1 MSTDHVLLNKEG
13 GLWRVTLNRPDKANA
28 LSDGMLHRL
37 SDIFSDAASDEDLRV
52 LVITGAG
59 ERVFCA
65 GADLSELN
73 TDSDDPANQVWRDLA
88 EKLATLP
95 ALTIAMINGSCIGGA
110 LMLALGCDIRIA
122 VPEAAFGYP
131 VLKNGVL
138 LGTRDAARMR
148 ALMGPGRTS
157 MNILGGTR
165 ADAHEACAWGLVD
178 RVVERSELDQ
188 AVADLGATALD
199 ADRAHLITLKQ
210 RCREDM

>member
-148 ALMGPGRTS
+148 A
-157 MNILGGTR
+157 
-165 ADAHEACAWGLVD
+165 
-178 RVVERSELDQ
+178 
-188 AVADLGATALD
+188 
-199 ADRAHLITLKQ
+199 
-210 RCREDM
+210 

>member
-73 TDSDDPANQVWRDLA
+73 TDSDDPANQVWR
-88 EKLATLP
+88 
-95 ALTIAMINGSCIGGA
+95 
-110 LMLALGCDIRIA
+110 
-122 VPEAAFGYP
+122 
-131 VLKNGVL
+131 
-138 LGTRDAARMR
+138 
-148 ALMGPGRTS
+148 
-157 MNILGGTR
+157 
-165 ADAHEACAWGLVD
+165 
-178 RVVERSELDQ
+178 
-188 AVADLGATALD
+188 
-199 ADRAHLITLKQ
+199 
-210 RCREDM
+210 